1 MGGAI
6 ASWERTAIA
15 RLDELT
21 KGALIGGV
29 VADRAV
35 TVVDVT
41 WHGSE
46 VLTLTYRTADG
57 SVAERL
63 IYREDE
69 PSLTIVE
76 AGKPWSFDGDG
87 EAFKLV
93 SEAKRIDLAYL
104 FDPYVAVST
113 SMVEPLPHQITAVY
127 EEMLSRQPLSF
138 LLADDPGAGKTIM
151 TGLFIRELIVR
162 GDLRRCLIVAPG
174 SLVEQWQAELSEK
187 FHLDFT
193 LLSRDRIEGSASGNP
208 FADADLQIARLDK
221 LSRDEDLQLLLD
233 NAPDWDLIV
242 FDEAHKLSAQLF
254 SGEVKKT
261 KRRLLAERVR
271 PHTRHFLLLT
281 ATPHNGKEEDFEL
294 FMSLLDPDRFAGHKR
309 KVSDA
314 APPTSDSGELM
325 RRLMKE
331 QLVKFDGTPLFP
343 PRYAYVVPYDL
354 SGPEADLYEQVTTYV
369 REEMNRAEKIKAQGE
384 GKRGLIVGFAL
395 MVLQR
400 RLASSPAAIHMSLKR
415 RHARLER
422 TLAETMIQRDGEQA
436 RISQPDLSDLTI
448 ADVEEIDDDEA
459 TAEEAEAVEETAVD
473 LATAASTIAELRLE
487 IERLKQLEALAA
499 QVRKLGTDTKWTELS
514 RVLQDAPEM
523 KDAGGSRRKLIIFTE
538 HRDTLD
544 YLVERIGTFL
554 GRPEAIVAIH
564 GGVPQDQRRTAES
577 TFRNDPNVVVLVATD
592 AAGEGINLQ
601 RAHLM
606 INYDLPWNPNRL
618 EQRFGRIHRIGQTEP
633 CHLWNLVADKTREG
647 DVYARLLEKL
657 AVQAEA
663 LGGTVFDV
671 LGELTFEGKPLRQ
684 LLIEAIRHGDSPEIR
699 AQMTRVI
706 DEALD
711 VDRLKFLLAT
721 RALGADVLDMTK
733 VALVRDEIERADAS
747 RLQPFYVRDFFLL
760 AYRRLGG
767 QVRERE
773 AERYQ
778 LMKVPSRIRDRA
790 REAVMRP
797 GVLGAY
803 ERIAF
808 EKTRVAVPGLA
819 LAEFVCPGHPL
830 LEATIDLV
838 LQDHRELLRRGAL
851 LIDETDLSDAARAL
865 VYLEHAIVNGRPAR
879 DGHPTV
885 VSRRLEFVELGVDAA
900 QGAGAAP
907 YLDYRPCSDEERTL
921 LTPTIDAASW
931 LSGATLEARAT
942 DYAIER
948 LSRSHLAEIRERTL
962 DRIDRTRK
970 AVHARLTYEINYW
983 DSQYAR
989 LREQERAGKQTR
1001 LASGVA
1007 RQRADDLAD
1016 RLRSRTRE
1024 LDLDAQI
1031 QALPPVIVGG
1041 AIVVS
1046 RGLLDRLTGR
1056 PTTEVERSARETRR
1070 IELLA
1075 MGAVSA
1081 AERAAGRVPEDV
1093 SDRNYGWDIESRQPD
1108 GHLRLIEVKGRAEG
1122 ATTVTVTRNEIAKSL
1137 NVPDRWY
1144 LAIVAVDGE
1153 KVAEPI
1159 YLKRPFATAPDP
1171 AATSVNYAIKELLA
1185 QGELVEATA

>member
-1 MGGAI
+1 MRGG
-6 ASWERTAIA
+6 RPPIA
-15 RLDELT
+15 RLDDLT
-21 KGALIGGV
+21 KGALVNGV
-29 VADRAV
+29 VADHAV

-46 VLTLTYRTADG
+46 VLTLTYRSADG
-57 SVAERL
+57 QVAERL
-63 IYREDE
+63 VYRDDE
-69 PSLTIVE
+69 PRLAIVE
-76 AGKPWSFDGDG
+76 EGRPWAFDGDG
-87 EAFKLV
+87 DAFKLV

-113 SMVEPLPHQITAVY
+113 SLVEPLPHQITAVY
-127 EEMLSRQPLSF
+127 EAMLPRQPLSF

-151 TGLFIRELIVR
+151 TGLYIRELIVR
-162 GDLRRCLIVAPG
+162 GDLRRCLVVSPG
-174 SLVEQWQAELSEK
+174 SLVEQWQQELAEK

-193 LLSRDRIEGSASGNP
+193 LLTRDRIEGSASGNP
-208 FADADLQIARLDK
+208 FADTDLMIARLDK

-254 SGEVKKT
+254 GDEVKKT

-294 FMSLLDPDRFAGHKR
+294 FMSLLDPDRFAGHRR
-309 KVSDA
+309 KASDSAPPASDA
-314 APPTSDSGELM
+314 GGLM

-331 QLVKFDGTPLFP
+331 QLVRFDGTPLFT

-354 SGPEADLYEQVTTYV
+354 SGPEAMLYEQVTTYV
-369 REEMNRAEKIKAQGE
+369 REEMNRAERLKAEGE
-384 GKRGLIVGFAL
+384 GRRGTIVGFAL
-395 MVLQR
+395 TVLQR
-400 RLASSPAAIHMSLKR
+400 RLASSPAAIHMSIKR
-415 RHARLER
+415 RLARLER
-422 TLAETMIQRDGEQA
+422 TLAEAEVARQGEQA
-436 RISQPDLSDLTI
+436 RLIQPELAAITL

-459 TAEEAEAVEETAVD
+459 TAEEQEEVEEAAVD
-473 LATAASTIAELRLE
+473 LATAARTIAELRLE
-487 IERLKQLEALAA
+487 IGTLRRLETLAGE
-499 QVRKLGTDTKWTELS
+499 VRKLGTDTKWTELS
-514 RVLQDAPEM
+514 TLLQDNPEM
-523 KDAGGSRRKLIIFTE
+523 RDAGGGRRKLIVFTE

-564 GGVPQDQRRTAES
+564 GGLPRDQRRAAEAM
-577 TFRNDPNVVVLVATD
+577 FKVDPNVVVLVATD

-606 INYDLPWNPNRL
+606 VNYDLPWNPNRI

-633 CHLWNLVADKTREG
+633 CHLWNLVAHRTREG
-647 DVYARLLEKL
+647 DVYARLLEKI
-657 AVQAEA
+657 AIETEA

-684 LLIEAIRHGDSPEIR
+684 LLIEAVRLGDSPEVR
-699 AQMTRVI
+699 AQMKRVI

-711 VDRLKFLLAT
+711 VDHLRELLAT
-721 RALGADVLDMTK
+721 RALGANLLDTAK
-733 VALVRDEIERADAS
+733 VAAVRDDLERAEAN
-747 RLQPFYVRDFFLL
+747 RLQPHYVRDFFLQ

-773 AERYQ
+773 PGRYE
-778 LMKVPSRIRDRA
+778 LTKVPGRIRDRA

-808 EKTRVAVPGLA
+808 EKDLVAVPGLP

-851 LIDETDLSDAARAL
+851 LVDETDPSDDLRVL
-865 VYLEHAIVNGRPAR
+865 VYLEHAVVDGRLTR

-885 VSRRLEFVELGVDAA
+885 VSRRLEFVELGAEDAA
-900 QGAGAAP
+900 GAGAAP
-907 YLDYRPCSDEERTL
+907 YLDYRPESDEERAL
-921 LTPTIDAASW
+921 FAPAIADAAW
-931 LSGATLEARAT
+931 LAGPTLEGRAT
-942 DYAIER
+942 GYAIER
-948 LSRSHLAEIRERTL
+948 LARSHLAEIRERTL
-962 DRIDRTRK
+962 DRVERTRRE
-970 AVHARLTYEINYW
+970 VHARLTYEINYW
-983 DSQYAR
+983 DGQYAR

-1024 LDLDAQI
+1024 LDLEAQI
-1031 QALPPVIVGG
+1031 QALPPVVVGG
-1041 AIVVS
+1041 AIVVP

-1056 PTTEVERSARETRR
+1056 APAEPAIFARETRR
-1070 IELLA
+1070 IERLA
-1075 MGAVSA
+1075 VDAVIA
-1081 AERAAGRVPEDV
+1081 AERAAGRIPEDV
-1093 SDRNYGWDIESRQPD
+1093 GDRKYGWDVESRERD
-1108 GHLRLIEVKGRAEG
+1108 GRLRLIEVKGRAEG
-1122 ATTVTVTRNEIAKSL
+1122 ATTVTVTRNEIGKCL

-1144 LAIVAVDGE
+1144 LAIVAVDGDR
-1153 KVAEPI
+1153 VADPI
-1159 YLKRPFATAPDP
+1159 YLRRPFASAPDP

-1185 QGELVEATA
+1185 QGELVENRL